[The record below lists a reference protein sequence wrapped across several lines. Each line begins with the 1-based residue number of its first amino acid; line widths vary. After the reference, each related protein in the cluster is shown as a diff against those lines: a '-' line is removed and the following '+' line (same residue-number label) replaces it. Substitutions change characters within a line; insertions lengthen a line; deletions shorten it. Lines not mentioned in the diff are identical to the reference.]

1 MNLKSDKQFPLGLD
15 FFSFFV
21 HELKAPLIRLKI
33 HLDQFKKKNLSP
45 KQKEFVSVY
54 EKELKL
60 LFQFIH
66 DGLEMKEL
74 DSSAGLKKEWIRWN
88 DFLHSVQKKLQSQ
101 VFRSSVQILTSQEDD
116 LEVFIDPFWMNSA
129 LSNLLLNAVQH
140 SPQKGC
146 VWLKTK
152 WTKDKHL
159 LFSIEDEGSGIPGE
173 FLGKVFEPFQ
183 SLRNKSVSLVEK
195 GTGLGLYIAKDI
207 VEKHGGQIIV
217 HSHAKKQ
224 MGTVFSVHLPKA
236 RQIHCTQNQAG

>member
-1 MNLKSDKQFPLGLD
+1 MNLKSDKQFPFGFD

-21 HELKAPLIRLKI
+21 HELKTPLIRLKI

-45 KQKEFVSVY
+45 KQKELVSIY
-54 EKELKL
+54 EKELNL

-66 DGLEMKEL
+66 DGLEMREL
-74 DSSAGLKKEWIRWN
+74 ESVAGLKKEWIGWN
-88 DFLHSVQKKLQSQ
+88 DFLNSVQKKLQSR

-116 LEVFIDPFWMNSA
+116 LEVFIDPFWMNSG

-140 SPQKGC
+140 SPEKGR

-152 WTKDKHL
+152 WTKEKHL
-159 LFSIEDEGSGIPGE
+159 LLSIEDEGSGIPNE

-183 SLRNKSVSLVEK
+183 SLRNRSVSLIEK

-207 VEKHGGQIIV
+207 VEKHGGKIMV
-217 HSHAKKQ
+217 HSHSKNRQ
-224 MGTVFSVHLPKA
+224 GTVFSIHLPKA
-236 RQIHCTQNQAG
+236 RRIHCTQNQAG